1 MKPARELSLRL
12 ITTIIALAIV
22 LTCLWL
28 GELFW
33 LGLLWLTGMVAITEL
48 WRLDKASWHSL
59 EGLVS
64 IVALPALLLS
74 FAWGWFEVG
83 AALLV
88 STCLLATF
96 ARTQKSGALVFPLLL
111 LPALLGGLMFAAYL
125 GVAGGLN
132 AGAIIFLWLLAVIA
146 AADSGAFCCGRI
158 IKGPRLAV
166 KISPNK
172 TWAGAIGAI
181 GFGAVAGGL
190 AGVECAKILQF
201 TNPDIGVF
209 AILGAVIAALSQG
222 GDLYESFLKR
232 RAGVKDSGNLL
243 PGHGGI
249 LDRIDSLLVG
259 MWLIVL
265 IGLAREQPQSIG
277 SFDSEAVA
285 RGVLSWM

>member
-22 LTCLWL
+22 LACLWL

-33 LGLLWLTGMVAITEL
+33 LGLLWLVGMAATAEL
-48 WRLDKASWHSL
+48 WRLDKTSWHSL
-59 EGLVS
+59 EGLVC
-64 IVALPALLLS
+64 IIALPALLLT

-83 AALLV
+83 TALLA
-88 STCLLATF
+88 STCLLTTF
-96 ARTQKSGALVFPLLL
+96 ARSQKSNALVFPLLL
-111 LPALLGGLMFAAYL
+111 LPVLFGGLMFAAYL
-125 GVAGGLN
+125 GVTRGIN
-132 AGAIIFLWLLAVIA
+132 TGAIILLWLLAVIV

-181 GFGAVAGGL
+181 VFGGIVGAVAGI
-190 AGVECAKILQF
+190 ECAKILQF
-201 TNPDIGVF
+201 KNPNIGAI
-209 AILGAVIAALSQG
+209 AILGAVMATLSQG
-222 GDLYESFLKR
+222 GDLCESFLKR
-232 RAGVKDSGNLL
+232 RVGVKNSGKLL

-259 MWLIVL
+259 MWFVIL
-265 IGLAREQPQSIG
+265 IGLAREQPQSIE
-277 SFDSEAVA
+277 SLNSEVIA
-285 RGVLSWM
+285 RGILSWM